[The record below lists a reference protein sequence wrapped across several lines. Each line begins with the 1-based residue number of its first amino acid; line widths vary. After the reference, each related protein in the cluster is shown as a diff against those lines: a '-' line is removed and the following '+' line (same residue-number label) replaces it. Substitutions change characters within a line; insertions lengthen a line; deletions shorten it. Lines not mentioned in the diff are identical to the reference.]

1 MYITTQIKTIIFSII
16 YGIIF
21 SCLIDVNHRYL
32 TKNKIINILIT
43 FIFIM
48 LSVLIYFILLRK
60 INNGIFNNY
69 EIICIILGFVIEN
82 LIHSK
87 VEKIRKK
94 WYTHISKVGECSGK
108 KKK

>member
-21 SCLIDVNHRYL
+21 SCLIDVNHKYL

-43 FIFIM
+43 FIFIIV
-48 LSVLIYFILLRK
+48 SVIIYFILLRK

-82 LIHSK
+82 LIHAK
-87 VEKIRKK
+87 VEKTRKK
-94 WYTHISKVGECSGK
+94 
-108 KKK
+108 